1 MSYQIN
7 VKNFGK
13 IKKAKVEVSPL
24 TFFVGDNNSGK
35 SYLLTLLWGLQ
46 SEKLIQVLTRNI
58 EKIDKKYYQDIYD
71 KIKLFVSEAR
81 EPDDEISFDI
91 SEFEGLINQLLMK
104 NRNMFVQ
111 KLFNSENM
119 SIGKLSVELEKKNR
133 ISLSIDDVSEDVI
146 CYFADYMGADI
157 GQMRSRTEQIVADIL
172 EFMIQRIL
180 NETVIIAEK
189 NIYFPASRTGFLLA
203 KDSINQTGREK
214 TFTLVLDEEEQKMEP
229 FTMPIL
235 HFLNYLDDKELDT
248 DENRYQKICDF
259 IENEVVHG
267 KVVRGGAIQ
276 NKVEYI
282 PSSQDIALPM
292 RTSSAVVTE
301 LVPLLLILK
310 SSKEIGQLCYEE
322 PEMCLHPELQLQM
335 ARILIQLANLKTN
348 VIATTHSDII
358 LQHVN
363 NMCRLAEIEKPDE
376 LMERY
381 GLTKDDCIRFQDVS
395 VYQFTNKGDYS
406 TVKELKPNEDGFHIP
421 TFSNALLNILEQTTD
436 IQEYKEQED

>member
-1 MSYQIN
+1 MSYQVN
-7 VKNFGK
+7 VEKFGK

-46 SEKLIQVLTRNI
+46 SDKMVRMLTRNI

-71 KIKLFVSEAR
+71 KIEKFVMEAK
-81 EPDDEISFDI
+81 EPDKEISFDRR
-91 SEFEGLINQLLMK
+91 EFETLINQLLMK

-111 KLFNSENM
+111 KLFNSESM
-119 SIGKLSVELEKKNR
+119 SIGELSIKIAGRSKITLEMGGFMNDPYCFVDYKGLSVGVPVQE
-133 ISLSIDDVSEDVI
+133 
-146 CYFADYMGADI
+146 
-157 GQMRSRTEQIVADIL
+157 TEQSVNDVL
-172 EFMIQRIL
+172 EFIIERIL
-180 NETVIIAEK
+180 NERAYSIVR

-214 TFTLVLDEEEQKMEP
+214 TFTLRLDEEEERIEP

-235 HFLNYLDDKELDT
+235 HFLNSLDDKELDRNI
-248 DENRYQKICDF
+248 NRYQKICNF

-267 KVVRGGAIQ
+267 KVVRGGATQ

-282 PSSQDIALPM
+282 PSSQAIALPM
-292 RTSSAVVTE
+292 RTSSAIVTE

-310 SSKEIGQLCYEE
+310 SSPQIKQLCYEE

-335 ARILIQLANLKTN
+335 ARILIKLANLKIN

-381 GLTKDDCIRFQDVS
+381 GLTKDDCISFKDVS
-395 VYQFTNKGDYS
+395 VYQFTNKGEYS

-436 IQEYKEQED
+436 IQEYEKQED

>member
-1 MSYQIN
+1 MSYQLNIEM
-7 VKNFGK
+7 FGK

-46 SEKLIQVLTRNI
+46 TQNLVWVLTRNI
-58 EKIDKKYYQDIYD
+58 EKIDKKHYQDVYHR
-71 KIKLFVSEAR
+71 IKKFITETKKMGA
-81 EPDDEISFDI
+81 EISFDAK
-91 SEFEGLINQLLMK
+91 EFEALINQLLME
-104 NRNMFVQ
+104 NRNMFVR
-111 KLFNSENM
+111 KLFNSESM
-119 SIGKLSVELEKKNR
+119 SIGKLSIEIIKQNKIILRMHEVEHETSCL
-133 ISLSIDDVSEDVI
+133 V
-146 CYFADYMGADI
+146 DYKGSSA
-157 GQMRSRTEQIVADIL
+157 GVRAQGNEPFVNVLLAFIV
-172 EFMIQRIL
+172 QRIL
-180 NETVIIAEK
+180 NGGLNFLYR
-189 NIYFPASRTGFLLA
+189 NIYFPASRTGFFLA

-214 TFTLVLDEEEQKMEP
+214 TFTLQLDDEEEKIEP

-235 HFLNYLDDKELDT
+235 NFINRLDADNIDRKGK
-248 DENRYQKICDF
+248 RYEEICDF

-267 KVVRGGAIQ
+267 KVVRGDDTQ

-292 RTSSAVVTE
+292 RTSSAIVTE
-301 LVPLLLILK
+301 LVPLLIILK
-310 SSKEIGQLCYEE
+310 SSRQIKQLCYEE

-363 NMCRLAEIEKPDE
+363 NMCRLAEFKKPDE

-381 GLTKDDCIRFQDVS
+381 GLTKKDCIRFKDVS
-395 VYQFTNKGDYS
+395 VYQFTNEGEYS
-406 TVKELKPNEDGFHIP
+406 SVKKLEPDEDGFHIP
-421 TFSNALLNILEQTTD
+421 TFTNALLNILEQTTD
-436 IQEYKEQED
+436 IQEYEEQED

>member
-1 MSYQIN
+1 MSYQVN
-7 VKNFGK
+7 VEKFGK
-13 IKKAKVEVSPL
+13 IEKAKVEVSPL

-35 SYLLTLLWGLQ
+35 SYLLTLLWGLK
-46 SEKLIQVLTRNI
+46 SDKMVRVLTRNI
-58 EKIDKKYYQDIYD
+58 EKIDKKYYQHVYD
-71 KIKLFVSEAR
+71 KIKKFLREAKQTY
-81 EPDDEISFDI
+81 EEISFEI
-91 SEFEGLINQLLMK
+91 SEFEALINQLLLE
-104 NRNMFVQ
+104 NRNMFVR
-111 KLFNSENM
+111 KLFNSESM
-119 SIGKLSVELEKKNR
+119 SIGKLSIEITGQNK
-133 ISLSIDDVSEDVI
+133 ISLIISGDEESI
-146 CYFADYMGADI
+146 CYLVKYMDLNL
-157 GQMRSRTEQIVADIL
+157 GQVRKTTEQNANDIL

-180 NETVIIAEK
+180 IESACWLDENF
-189 NIYFPASRTGFLLA
+189 YFPASRTGFLLA

-214 TFTLVLDEEEQKMEP
+214 TFTLVLDDEEQKMEP

-235 HFLNYLDDKELDT
+235 HFLNSLDDKELDR
-248 DENRYQKICDF
+248 DENSYQNVCDF
-259 IENEVVHG
+259 IESEVVHG
-267 KVVRGGAIQ
+267 KVLRGGATQ

-292 RTSSAVVTE
+292 RTSSAIVTE

-310 SSKEIGQLCYEE
+310 SSRQITQLCYEE

-381 GLTKDDCIRFQDVS
+381 GLTKNDCIRFKDVS
-395 VYQFTNKGDYS
+395 VYQFTNEGEYS
-406 TVKELKPNEDGFHIP
+406 SVKKLEPNEDGFHIP

-436 IQEYKEQED
+436 IQEYEEQED